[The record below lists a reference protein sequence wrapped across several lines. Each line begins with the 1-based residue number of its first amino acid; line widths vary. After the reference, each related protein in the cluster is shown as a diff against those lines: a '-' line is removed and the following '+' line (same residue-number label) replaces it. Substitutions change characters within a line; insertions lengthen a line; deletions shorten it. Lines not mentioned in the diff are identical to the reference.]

1 MSYFKYFIYFFF
13 FNKLNINILIL
24 FISVPGLKV
33 ILGIFLIWFY
43 SFFFCYIKK
52 DIKGYITEYK
62 ITSLPITILFN
73 LLFLIYWILFIGYII
88 YKLLQNNNDVN
99 LKILL
104 QKLNNIPFDVL
115 ISNIIFIFGF
125 LCILISIFS
134 FLKRKVF
141 QHFLKLKIYI
151 RKYIPDNDVYNN
163 KYDNFLSKF
172 TYYFAKIWKF
182 PLHVLLKI
190 NVLSRKQIYE
200 PSFEKYWNLLDIWK
214 RWCPLILLI
223 FFILFDLF
231 LNNFVLTKYYYILL
245 FISFYRFV
253 YLLEQAF
260 FFTTPETDVDIY
272 HFLYDKIIE
281 KTFDGFYFESGY
293 YLSNE
298 DFKKCCDELQKV

>member
-1 MSYFKYFIYFFF
+1 M
-13 FNKLNINILIL
+13 
-24 FISVPGLKV
+24 
-33 ILGIFLIWFY
+33 
-43 SFFFCYIKK
+43 
-52 DIKGYITEYK
+52 
-62 ITSLPITILFN
+62 
-73 LLFLIYWILFIGYII
+73 
-88 YKLLQNNNDVN
+88 N

-151 RKYIPDNDVYNN
+151 RKYITDNDVYNN

-214 RWCPLILLI
+214 RWCLLILLI

-260 FFTTPETDVDIY
+260 FLQPLKLMLTFIISYMIKLLKKLLMVFTLNQDIIY
-272 HFLYDKIIE
+272 RMKI
-281 KTFDGFYFESGY
+281 
-293 YLSNE
+293 L
-298 DFKKCCDELQKV
+298 KKCCDELQKV